1 MSRNPKLEPKSEELK
16 RIVNMNLGEA
26 KSLQE
31 QLIIKNWSTII
42 MDLCHG
48 FSAEDVADKYQVGR
62 RTFFRFL
69 ERRGIT
75 LSEIKEACEREREAR
90 ELSKKQLLA
99 EKARRLMKIP
109 SNYDEMDNDPWIAD
123 FMNELKAQGVTKH
136 TLARYR
142 KTWFD
147 LMTFTQHHLS
157 QITEDD
163 MKNFIRAKLEE
174 AEKNGVDVRSTQ
186 FLINFSVSYITPLRI
201 LAKYLG
207 LPIKPYLKTVE
218 YEGMYRHVRIT
229 LEERYKLLRYLRE
242 ALRERDYIGIRGLL
256 VTAYETGSR
265 ADGLYKG
272 ELIEAE
278 KFGMKVYY
286 FKTEEKGKRAKIT
299 WLKPVKPKWVPYI
312 AEWIRYRKNMFIRRA
327 RDILKEAYEAVLNEG
342 LTKEYALAH
351 QLHVWR
357 HTATNDLLEETGY
370 NLMIVAKRLGWKNPN
385 MIVKVYG
392 DISEE
397 MLLALSGY
405 GELRERAKHEF
416 LYNTYYERA
425 VEEGLL

>member
-1 MSRNPKLEPKSEELK
+1 MSRIEPKSEELRK
-16 RIVNMNLGEA
+16 LMNMSLGEA

-31 QLIIKNWSTII
+31 QIIIKNWSTII

-48 FSAEDVADKYQVGR
+48 FSAEDVADKYNVGR

-69 ERRGIT
+69 ERRNIT
-75 LSEIKEACEREREAR
+75 LSMIKEACEREREAR

-99 EKARRLMKIP
+99 EKARRLMKVP
-109 SNYDEMDNDPWIAD
+109 SSYDEMESDPWISD
-123 FMNELKAQGVTKH
+123 FLNELKAQGITKH

-142 KTWFD
+142 RTWFD
-147 LMTFTQHHLS
+147 LMAFTQHHLS

-174 AEKNGVDVRSTQ
+174 AEKNGIDTRSPQ
-186 FLINFSVSYITPLRI
+186 FLFNFSSVVISPLRV

-207 LPIKPYLKTVE
+207 LPIKPYLRTIE

-229 LEERYKLLRYLRE
+229 HEERYKLLRYLRE
-242 ALRERDYIGIRGLL
+242 VLRERDYIGIRGLL

-265 ADGLYKG
+265 ADGLFRG
-272 ELIEAE
+272 ELIEME
-278 KFGMKVYY
+278 RYGMKVYY
-286 FKTEEKGKRAKIT
+286 FKTEEKGKRARII
-299 WLKPVKPKWVPYI
+299 WQKPVKPKWTPYI
-312 AEWIRYRKNMFIRRA
+312 QEWVKYRKNINERRVKN
-327 RDILKEAYEAVLNEG
+327 ILKDAYEAVLDEG
-342 LTKEYALAH
+342 LTKEYALEH
-351 QLHVWR
+351 PLHVWR
-357 HTATNDLLEETGY
+357 HTATNDLLEETNY
-370 NLMIVAKRLGWKNPN
+370 NLMIVAKRLGWKNPS

-405 GELRERAKHEF
+405 GEIRERAKHEF
-416 LYNTYYERA
+416 LYNEYLERA